1 MGPGE
6 TQQAG
11 HGQVT
16 VVGAGVDLQQCP
28 ASACHAQ
35 STVEEDEWN
44 KLTLGGAGGGRSGT
58 HFFVVKHQFP
68 HEETSFR

>member
-28 ASACHAQ
+28 AWACHAQ

-44 KLTLGGAGGGRSGT
+44 KLTLGGVGGGRSGT
-58 HFFVVKHQFP
+58 RFFVVKHQFP